1 MARKRPLRVLITIL
15 FSLVCLAALLQGMDR
30 LLYRAQDAPMP
41 IEAAPPSAMSMP
53 PAVLT
58 ANVPAAPAQE
68 AQPLPEALQGAAR
81 QAAVPAA
88 LLAGLF
94 AALWRNRARSGRDRN
109 GNVLQRRSYMLSLH
123 QAFSFSDGGA

>member
-1 MARKRPLRVLITIL
+1 MARKRPLRVLVTVL
-15 FSLVCLAALLQGMDR
+15 FSLVCLFALLQGVDR
-30 LLYRAQDAPMP
+30 LLYRAEDASMP
-41 IEAAPPSAMSMP
+41 VETALPSAMSLP

-58 ANVPAAPAQE
+58 SSVPTAPAQE
-68 AQPLPEALQGAAR
+68 AQPLPEALQSAAR
-81 QAAVPAA
+81 QAPVPAA

-109 GNVLQRRSYMLSLH
+109 GNVLQRRSSMLSLH

>member
-1 MARKRPLRVLITIL
+1 MARKRPLRVLVTVL
-15 FSLVCLAALLQGMDR
+15 FSLVCLFALLQGVDR
-30 LLYRAQDAPMP
+30 LLYRAEDASMP
-41 IEAAPPSAMSMP
+41 VETALPSAMGLP

-58 ANVPAAPAQE
+58 SSVPTAPAQE
-68 AQPLPEALQGAAR
+68 AQPLPEALQSAAR
-81 QAAVPAA
+81 QAPVPAA